1 MSVRLKVLLAFAI
14 LLTAGGMPLSADAP
28 SAAETRLDR
37 LELLAQSF
45 YLAAVEG
52 NRQLAYASLLRI
64 EEAAASAEL
73 RMLGEPAGWSRFDG
87 RLAAARKALARGRN
101 PSVWREEASR
111 LLLAVDALSPGRG
124 SLWLEY
130 GRLFGDDLDRMRR
143 GWQRGGKE
151 GAAAAAASLRL
162 MKERAE
168 RLEAAAALA
177 RPLPAVQLLLER
189 IRYAERLLVAA
200 QAGAANRSWVEQSFD
215 GIEQAAEE
223 LFGPEAMS
231 SPAIAGDHP
240 SAAWIA
246 SMTAILIAA
255 LGYAGFR
262 KYRQDRWGINTVRRP
277 L

>member
-1 MSVRLKVLLAFAI
+1 MSVRLKVLLAFAL

-28 SAAETRLDR
+28 SAAETHLDR
-37 LELLAQSF
+37 LELLARSF

-64 EEAAASAEL
+64 EDAAASAEL

-87 RLAAARKALARGRN
+87 SLAAARKALARDRD

-111 LLLAVDALSPGRG
+111 LLLAVDALSPGRE

-130 GRLFGDDLDRMRR
+130 GRLVGDDLDRMRR
-143 GWQRGGKE
+143 GWQQGGKE

-162 MKERAE
+162 LKERAE
-168 RLEAAAALA
+168 RLETAAALA

-189 IRYAERLLVAA
+189 IRYAERLLAAA
-200 QAGAANRSWVEQSFD
+200 QAGDANRGWIEQSFD
-215 GIEQAAEE
+215 GIEQAAAE
-223 LFGPEAMS
+223 LFGSEAMQS
-231 SPAIAGDHP
+231 AAIAGVDP
-240 SAAWIA
+240 PAAWIA
-246 SMTAILIAA
+246 SMAAILISA
-255 LGYAGFR
+255 LGYAGYR
-262 KYRQDRWGINTVRRP
+262 KYRQDRWGINSVKRP